1 MLAAFTEVFRN
12 LRSNFFQTFLSVLG
26 IIIGVGALV
35 AMLSMIDGLEQYAR
49 ETIAAKSSL
58 ENLSIRTKT
67 GTRIDGIFVE
77 RDTLAQLDEA
87 LMADLLDSLPAAK
100 GQLFYQGTSIGFTP
114 DSQRLGIHYQAVS
127 LPALEEM
134 HDSLMLHGR
143 QPTTADAGKKLAF
156 INHQLAQRIAGEDSE
171 IGDALGRQVLLF
183 EDSLTV
189 MGVLNSGEED
199 EALRLFTLLPS
210 LRQLTGA
217 PKPYPDLVLALEDVH
232 EVLAAQEFANAWLER
247 RFADIPDATETRTQQ
262 HYLKGLAEGVLVFR
276 LIMGFIIGIAV
287 VVGGIGVMNVL
298 LMSIAERTPEIGVR
312 KAVGASRGNIVRQFL
327 SESVAISFI
336 GSFFGILL
344 GMGVALI
351 AAPVLNLFIDDLN
364 FRAVFTLNT
373 VLVVGIVALLIGV
386 LFGTYPARKA
396 ASLDPVE
403 AIRR

>member
-1 MLAAFTEVFRN
+1 MLSAFNEVFRN
-12 LRSNFFQTFLSVLG
+12 LRTNFFQTFLSVLG

-35 AMLSMIDGLEQYAR
+35 AMLSMIDGLEKYAR
-49 ETIAAKSSL
+49 DTIASKSSL
-58 ENLSIRTKT
+58 ENLQIRTKF

-87 LMADLLDSLPAAK
+87 LMADLLDSLPAAA
-100 GQLFYQGTSIGFTP
+100 GQLLYTNTSIGYVL
-114 DSQRLGIHYQAVS
+114 DSQRIGLRYQAFS
-127 LPALEEM
+127 LPALQEPA
-134 HDSLMLHGR
+134 DSFLLHGR
-143 QPTTADAGKKLAF
+143 KLIPEDAGKKVTF
-156 INHQLAQRIAGEDSE
+156 INQRLALRFAGKEG
-171 IGDALGRQVLLF
+171 ILPNALGQQVHVF

-189 MGVLNSGEED
+189 VGIFNSGVED
-199 EALRLFTLLPS
+199 ESLRLVMLLPTMRLLAS
-210 LRQLTGA
+210 A
-217 PKPYPDLVLALEDVH
+217 PTPYPDMMLAFEDVH
-232 EVLAAQEFANAWLER
+232 QVLTAQKIADGWLER
-247 RFADIPDATETRTQQ
+247 RFGGITDATETRTQQ
-262 HYLKGLAEGVLVFR
+262 HYLKDLAEGILVFR

-312 KAVGASRGNIVRQFL
+312 KAVGASRGTIIRQFL

-336 GSFFGILL
+336 GCFFGILL

-351 AAPVLNLFIDDLN
+351 AAPILNLFVDELN
-364 FRAVFTLNT
+364 FQAIFTLNT
-373 VLVVGIVALLIGV
+373 LLIVSVVALFIGI